1 MPTSTRMREAEQPPP
16 SSPPSPPL
24 SLVKPASALASAS
37 ASASAP
43 ALAPVSAVAAL
54 QGASAGGVAARGIGA
69 GTAPPMS
76 GGAVFVLVFLPFA
89 LGHYLSSLMRTVN
102 ATLAPQLVTSLALTP
117 GELGLLTSAFFF
129 AFALVQLPVGI
140 ALDRWGPAKVQ
151 LPMLIVAAVGALAFS
166 GGHNFTEL
174 LVARAVIGLG
184 VGGCF
189 MSAVKAISTWIAPS
203 RMPSVQGYLIAVG
216 GLGAASATLP
226 VRLALHYTDWRGLFI
241 GLAVAAVTTGL
252 LIRML
257 APPQPAP
264 ARRGPVLAAMREVYR
279 HPAFREVAT
288 LVLIPHTVF
297 FGMQGLWISRWLTD
311 VARFS
316 DEAVGYLL
324 YLGMAAIIFGAIAVG
339 MITEWAGRRGVTPI
353 SVAAAGV
360 SLFIL
365 VQIGFV
371 LNWAPSYQTLSVIFT
386 LVGTVTGIEYAIVA
400 QNLPGSL
407 TGRAATCLNLLIFLG
422 AFVVQAGFGMLVGCW
437 RPNLLHQYPAHAYQ
451 IGFAVLVLLQL
462 PGLLW
467 FGWRRWR
474 PQAGSGRMDLH
485 SGNPAPSLP

>member
-1 MPTSTRMREAEQPPP
+1 MLTGERTREDLVCMPPP
-16 SSPPSPPL
+16 PTRNAATGSDPAPPVCGVGEPARKL
-24 SLVKPASALASAS
+24 SG
-37 ASASAP
+37 
-43 ALAPVSAVAAL
+43 SAVFL
-54 QGASAGGVAARGIGA
+54 
-69 GTAPPMS
+69 
-76 GGAVFVLVFLPFA
+76 LVFLPFA
-89 LGHYLSSLMRTVN
+89 LGHFLSALMRTVN
-102 ATLAPQLVTSLALTP
+102 ATVAPQLVTALALTP
-117 GELGLLTSAFFF
+117 GQLGLLTSAFFF

-166 GGHNFTEL
+166 GGDTFAEL

-226 VRLALHYTDWRGLFI
+226 VRLALHYTDWRGLFVV
-241 GLAVAAVTTGL
+241 LAIAAVTTGL

-257 APPQPAP
+257 APSQPLSP
-264 ARRGPVLAAMREVYR
+264 PGSGKGSLLATMGEVYR
-279 HPAFREVAT
+279 HPAFREAAM

-324 YLGMAAIIFGAIAVG
+324 YLSMAAIIFGAIAVG
-339 MITEWAGRRGVTPI
+339 MITEWAGRRGVPPI
-353 SVAAAGV
+353 RVAAAGV
-360 SLFIL
+360 ALFIL
-365 VQIGFV
+365 VQLGFV
-371 LNWAPSYQTLSVIFT
+371 FNWSPSFQTLSVLFT
-386 LVGTVTGIEYAIVA
+386 LVGTVTGIEYAIIA
-400 QNLPGSL
+400 QNLPGTL

-422 AFVVQAGFGMLVGCW
+422 AFAVQAGFGMVVGCW
-437 RPNLLHQYPAHAYQ
+437 RPNLMQQYPAQAYQ
-451 IGFAVLVLLQL
+451 VGFAVLVLLQL
-462 PGLLW
+462 PGLGW
-467 FGWRRWR
+467 FVWRHWRR
-474 PQAGSGRMDLH
+474 PAGSGRMDLH
-485 SGNPAPSLP
+485 SGNPATSP